1 MPAHALPV
9 GSISLGADLTVRRL
23 GFGALALT
31 GVWGGP
37 SDRHRAVGVLRQAI
51 DWGVDFIDTADSYAA
66 GANEALIADAL
77 HPYPP
82 GLVIATKGGVIRTG
96 PDRWTKACRPD
107 QLRLACEASL
117 RRLRLERIDL
127 YQLHTVDPA
136 VPLTDSVGALARLRE
151 EGKIRHVGLSNVSA
165 DQLVEA
171 CRIAPIA
178 AVQNRYNLRERL
190 AEPVVEQCERAG
202 ICFLPW
208 YPLGSGALMRDVAI
222 AALARRLGV
231 MPAQIALAWLLQR
244 SPSILPIP
252 GTSSVGHLEQNLGA
266 ARIVLDA
273 SGLAALAGADISE
286 QDRAAPPTP
295 DRESGA

>member
-1 MPAHALPV
+1 
-9 GSISLGADLTVRRL
+9 
-23 GFGALALT
+23 
-31 GVWGGP
+31 
-37 SDRHRAVGVLRQAI
+37 
-51 DWGVDFIDTADSYAA
+51 
-66 GANEALIADAL
+66 
-77 HPYPP
+77 
-82 GLVIATKGGVIRTG
+82 
-96 PDRWTKACRPD
+96 
-107 QLRLACEASL
+107 
-117 RRLRLERIDL
+117 
-127 YQLHTVDPA
+127 

-171 CRIAPIA
+171 CRIAP
-178 AVQNRYNLRERL
+178 
-190 AEPVVEQCERAG
+190 
-202 ICFLPW
+202 
-208 YPLGSGALMRDVAI
+208 LGSGALMRDVAI
-222 AALARRLGV
+222 AALARRLGA

>member
-1 MPAHALPV
+1 LPAHALPV
-9 GSISLGADLTVRRL
+9 ASISLGADLTVRRL

-37 SDRHRAVGVLRQAI
+37 SDRHRAVAVLRQAI
-51 DWGVDFIDTADSYAA
+51 DWGVDFVDTADSYAA
-66 GANEALIADAL
+66 GTNEALIAEAL

-96 PDRWTKACRPD
+96 VDHWVRACRPD
-107 QLRLACEASL
+107 QLRRACEASL

-136 VPLTDSVGALARLRE
+136 VPFADSVGALAELRQ

-165 DQLVEA
+165 GQLVEA

-178 AVQNRYNLRERL
+178 TVQNRYNLRERS

-208 YPLGSGALMRDVAI
+208 HPLGSGALMRDVAI
-222 AALARRLGV
+222 AALARRLGAT
-231 MPAQIALAWLLQR
+231 PAQIALAWLLQR
-244 SPSILPIP
+244 SPNILPIP
-252 GTSSVGHLEQNLGA
+252 GTSSVEHLEQNLGA
-266 ARIVLDA
+266 ARLVLDA
-273 SGLAALAGADISE
+273 ADLAALAAAEISE
-286 QDRAAPPTP
+286 QDRAAPTP
-295 DRESGA
+295 DREPGA